1 MKSNKRSWL
10 LALSVLAGFSFA
22 TSAASAATFSYNS
35 FTVTNEQ
42 DIHIL
47 TPNNVT
53 GGMGQ
58 IVLHGSGPDAGQTLA
73 AWCLDVYDFLTHS
86 GTYTVG
92 PLTTTGSGGSNPA
105 LTTTQ
110 ISEIGSLMLKGNSLV
125 NTGTNVSAATQ
136 LAIWIVE
143 YGASFTFSGVSSS
156 VKTLAQQ
163 YVSNVSAGGIWDC
176 PTCTVTLL
184 SLNGD
189 QNLGYGADLPGGRQ
203 GTTPLPAA
211 LPLFAGGLSGF
222 GMLAWRRKRK
232 AAVAA

>member
-1 MKSNKRSWL
+1 MKSTKRSWV

-22 TSAASAATFSYNS
+22 ASAASATTFQYNS

-58 IVLHGSGPDAGQTLA
+58 IVLHGSGANLGQTLD

-92 PLTTTGSGGSNPA
+92 PLTTTGSGGSNPG
-105 LTTTQ
+105 LSTTQ
-110 ISEIGSLMLKGNSLV
+110 ISEIGSLMLKGNSLIG
-125 NTGTNVSAATQ
+125 TGTNVSAATQ
-136 LAIWIVE
+136 LAIWMVE
-143 YGASFTFSGVSSS
+143 YGASLTFSGVSTS
-156 VKTLAQQ
+156 VKNLAKQ
-163 YVSNVSAGGIWDC
+163 YVDNVSAGGIWEC

-189 QNLGYGADLPGGRQ
+189 QNLGVGANLPGGNQ
-203 GTTPLPAA
+203 GSTPLPAA